1 MLKISVQDMGES
13 TSFKIEGRLTAD
25 VTSELEK
32 CWEAA
37 LERQPV
43 KPIVLELAAVTFV
56 DSEAQGLVTRMRR
69 LGVRLVPTGFLMNA
83 MVDQIEAEITKEAT
97 RSPVFPGEKILHS
110 TAHWGKN

>member
-1 MLKISVQDMGES
+1 MLKITVQDMGES

-25 VTSELEK
+25 VTAELEK

-37 LERQPV
+37 LARQPL

-56 DSEAQGLVTRMRR
+56 DSEAKGLLTRMRG

-83 MVDQIEAEITKEAT
+83 IVDQIEAEITNEAT
-97 RSPVFPGEKILHS
+97 RSSVFPGKKIFHS
-110 TAHWGKN
+110 TAQSCKD